1 MTKRKLGLAIKDL
14 LKLEKLLD
22 EFQDDYYANLPQED
36 FNKGP
41 NDLLNSS
48 IALLSDII
56 TVLEIEH
63 NGTEE
68 DL

>member
-1 MTKRKLGLAIKDL
+1 MTKRKLTLALKDL
-14 LKLEKLLD
+14 KKLEEKLD
-22 EFQDDYYANLPQED
+22 EFQDEYYKDNSYVNFTL
-36 FNKGP
+36 
-41 NDLLNSS
+41 NDA